1 MPLPPPPHT
10 HHHHEPPVGSE
21 DRDSNSS
28 SLQWPGKTCPPHQTL
43 PLCQG
48 YHGGSNHIQRCV
60 LYHNTVIGASLSEPH
75 ISVLNASCACMFEHL
90 LHAHTS
96 LMHTPPSCTHL
107 PHTHTSLMHTPL
119 SCTHL
124 SHAHT
129 SLMHTPPSCTHLPH
143 AHTSLMHTPPSCTHL
158 PHAHTSLTHTHTS
171 LMHTESGQELGMELE
186 GVRNDPQDQCAVFI
200 RSITPG
206 SPAHLSGALQ

>member
-1 MPLPPPPHT
+1 MLLWWWLLNSAQVSLCNIMPLPSLPPPPHT
-10 HHHHEPPVGSE
+10 HHHHKPPVGSE

-28 SLQWPGKTCPPHQTL
+28 SLQWPGKTCPPHQPL

-96 LMHTPPSCTHL
+96 IMHTPPSCTHL
-107 PHTHTSLMHTPL
+107 PHTHT
-119 SCTHL
+119 
-124 SHAHT
+124 
-129 SLMHTPPSCTHLPH
+129 HLPH
-143 AHTSLMHTPPSCTHL
+143 AHRVWSR
-158 PHAHTSLTHTHTS
+158 
-171 LMHTESGQELGMELE
+171 
-186 GVRNDPQDQCAVFI
+186 VRY
-200 RSITPG
+200 
-206 SPAHLSGALQ
+206 GAGGREK